1 MTARWGPQIYSIA
14 AHRGFADAL
23 VAGLVPRYGD
33 ASFGL
38 ARLTLLLPSRRAA
51 RTVSEALVRQLGQG
65 GGGRGSGGQ
74 GGGGQGGGGQGML
87 LPRMAVVGDLDLDE
101 ALGPLLDP
109 LGAGAAI
116 SPAADPIRRWLRL
129 AELIRAAR
137 GAEAPRGSALL
148 RLAFATGRVMDR
160 LLAEEIALEDLQGER
175 VLDLLGD
182 LAEHW
187 LRSLELFRHVCKTW
201 SLELEERGEV
211 DAATR
216 RNLLFRHAA
225 TAWAAHPPAH
235 PVVAAGVTGAAPA
248 LAALLRTVSQLPQGA
263 VVLPDLDL
271 SMSAD
276 VWEELGAAG
285 APVGDGAATPF
296 TRGDA
301 VTHPQYHLKL
311 LLNRMGVA
319 RGEVQQWHR
328 AGLGKGPPERSH
340 AISSLFLPP
349 QASRLWVDLPP
360 ERRRLA
366 GVRLIEAANPDEE
379 AQAIALIAREA
390 LEVAGRRIAV
400 VTPDRELAA
409 RVVQHLRRWDIEAD
423 DSAGLPLPQTT
434 AGRLFLLLAE
444 VAAEQA
450 APVPLVAL
458 LEHPLVAAGEE
469 RGLWLTQARAFE
481 LALRGPRPAPGLEP
495 LEAAVER
502 AKVGQWWR
510 GVAAI
515 LAPLLV
521 PSGDTRRRLADLL
534 DTMASAGEALCG
546 EGLWAREDGRAL
558 AQFVEDLRL
567 HAREVGTAIEPTE
580 VPAVLREAMERI
592 AVRPSYGGHPRVAI
606 YGLLES
612 RGARAD
618 LMICAGLNEGAW
630 PATPATDPL
639 LAPAVLRALGVP
651 GADFRIGLAAHDLAG
666 ALGAPA
672 VVLSR
677 SRRDAGGPTIPSRFL
692 LRVRALLGSDLIDEY
707 RDTAAIDLARAL
719 DAPAPLG
726 PHAVI
731 PPHPRPQP
739 KPSAEQRRVSLSVT
753 GLDRLRS
760 DPYQF
765 YASKILGLA
774 ELDPLDAAPTPA
786 WQGSLAHAIL
796 EGWHKGEG
804 ELAALMEAHLAAMNA
819 HPLTRAMWRP
829 RLERALQ
836 WVALQIGA
844 DLERR
849 VVLVEQWGRIEVR
862 GVKISG
868 KVDRIDALP
877 GGGLAIVDYKT
888 GRPPSGREV
897 AAGYALQLG
906 TLGLMAAANGFDGL
920 AGAPSRFEYWSL
932 GRAKEKDH
940 PTGFGY
946 VVTPVLEGRK
956 QQGIPPE
963 DFLPEAKRLLE
974 EALDRWILGD
984 EPFTAR
990 LNPDA
995 PGYATYDH
1003 LMRLDEWVGE
1013 LTQPIDRP

>member
-1 MTARWGPQIYSIA
+1 MTAATERGGPQVYSIA

-23 VAGLVPRYGD
+23 VAGLVPRYRD
-33 ASFGL
+33 SALGL

-51 RTVSEALVRQLGQG
+51 RTLGEALVRHLDAEPGA
-65 GGGRGSGGQ
+65 R
-74 GGGGQGGGGQGML
+74 GML

-116 SPAADPIRRWLRL
+116 PPAADPTRRWLRI
-129 AELIRAAR
+129 AEIIREER
-137 GAEAPRGSALL
+137 GPEAPRGSALL
-148 RLAFATGRVMDR
+148 RLAFETGRVMDR

-182 LAEHW
+182 LSEHW
-187 LRSLELFRHVCKTW
+187 LRSLELFRHVYKTW
-201 SLELEERGEV
+201 ALELEERGEV

-216 RNLLFRHAA
+216 RNLLFRHAVG
-225 TAWAAHPPAH
+225 TWRRNPPAH

-248 LAALLRTVSQLPQGA
+248 LAALLRAVSELPQGA

-271 SMSAD
+271 SMSEA
-276 VWEELGAAG
+276 VWEELGSAG
-285 APVGDGAATPF
+285 DPGAETPF
-296 TRGDA
+296 ARGDA

-319 RGEVQQWHR
+319 RGEVQPWHR
-328 AGLGKGPPERSH
+328 AGLGRGPPARSH

-349 QASRLWVDLPP
+349 RASSVWVDLPP

-366 GVRLIEAANPDEE
+366 GVRLVDATNPEE
-379 AQAIALIAREA
+379 ESQAIALLVREA
-390 LEVAGRRIAV
+390 LEVAGRRVAV
-400 VTPDRELAA
+400 VTPDRALAA
-409 RVVQHLRRWDIEAD
+409 RVVQHLRRWDIAAD
-423 DSAGLPLPQTT
+423 DTAGRPLPQTA

-444 VAAEQA
+444 VAAERA
-450 APVPLVAL
+450 PPVPLMAL
-458 LEHPLVAAGEE
+458 LEHPLVAAGDE
-469 RGLWLTQARAFE
+469 RGTWLTQARAFE
-481 LALRGPRPAPGLEP
+481 LALRGPRAAPGLEP
-495 LEAAVER
+495 LQAVAQK
-502 AKVGQWWR
+502 AKVGDWWQ
-510 GVAAI
+510 GVEAI
-515 LAPLLV
+515 LAPLCTPPAASPPL
-521 PSGDTRRRLADLL
+521 LADLL
-534 DTMASAGEALCG
+534 DALASAGEALCG

-567 HAREVGTAIEPTE
+567 HARDVGTSIELE
-580 VPAVLREAMERI
+580 DAPAALREAMERV
-592 AVRPSYGGHPRVAI
+592 AVRPPYGGHPRVAI

-618 LMICAGLNEGAW
+618 LMICAGLNEGTW

-666 ALGAPA
+666 AMGAPEM
-672 VVLSR
+672 VLSR
-677 SRRDAGGPTIPSRFL
+677 ARRDAGGPTIPSRFL
-692 LRVRALLGSDLIDEY
+692 LRVQALLGEDLLHDY
-707 RDTAAIDLARAL
+707 RDAAIIDLAQAI
-719 DAPAPLG
+719 DATAPFG
-726 PHAVI
+726 PHAEV

-739 KPSAEQRRVSLSVT
+739 MPSAEQRRVSLSVT

-774 ELDPLDAAPTPA
+774 ELDALDAAPTPA

-796 EGWHKGEG
+796 EDWHKGEG
-804 ELAALMEAHLAAMNA
+804 ELPALMEAKLAEMNA

-836 WVALQIGA
+836 WVALQIAG
-844 DLERR
+844 ERGR
-849 VVLVEQWGRIEVR
+849 RPVLFEQWGEMIVR
-862 GVKISG
+862 GIRIVG
-868 KVDRIDALP
+868 KADRIDALP
-877 GGGLAIVDYKT
+877 GVGHTMKLAIVDYKT

-897 AAGYALQLG
+897 EAGYALQLG
-906 TLGLMAAANGFDGL
+906 TLGLMAEAGGFEGL
-920 AGAPSRFEYWSL
+920 AGTPERFEYWSL

-946 VVTPVLEGRK
+946 VNTPVLEGRK
-956 QQGIPPE
+956 QKGIPPE
-963 DFLPEAKRLLE
+963 EFLPEAKRFLAD
-974 EALDRWILGD
+974 ALDRWILG
-984 EPFTAR
+984 EQPFTAR

-1013 LTQPIDRP
+1013 LTR